1 MPFNDHLDNIKYFKC
16 WCRLSSPA
24 RDGCDEEELDVE
36 PAEDSDLVEDGQDKE
51 ELDDDEYIWA
61 VGPVD
66 GKQVQVL

>member
-1 MPFNDHLDNIKYFKC
+1 M
-16 WCRLSSPA
+16 
-24 RDGCDEEELDVE
+24 E

>member
-1 MPFNDHLDNIKYFKC
+1 M
-16 WCRLSSPA
+16 
-24 RDGCDEEELDVE
+24 E

-66 GKQVQVL
+66 GKQDQVL